1 MKAKKI
7 NLIDTIN
14 ILEQNMEEY
23 NRMNFVNETS
33 SYSYDDFN
41 ACLEENSKRQNQDK
55 QLISKLMRDLEVAI
69 AACEACQEK
78 NEKLER
84 KLKKKKEQHKKL
96 VAYTE
101 ELEEK
106 YDELSYDSD
115 KKERKHNRQLKK
127 LNSKLQKKNQK
138 IKSKSKHISSV
149 KKDRKKLKNML
160 RTERYENGKNP
171 YDFTRQGKIKSKS
184 NLYLPQNTSNQIPS
198 TVEADMTKYSE
209 EEVYR

>member
-1 MKAKKI
+1 MKTNKSVE
-7 NLIDTIN
+7 TIN
-14 ILEQNMEEY
+14 ILKRNMEEY
-23 NRMNFVNETS
+23 NRMNFVNETL
-33 SYSYDDFN
+33 SYSYDDSD
-41 ACLEENSKRQNQDK
+41 ACLEGNSKRQNQDK
-55 QLISKLMRDLEVAI
+55 QFISKLMRDLEVAI
-69 AACEACQEK
+69 AICEACQEQ

-106 YDELSYDSD
+106 YDELSCDSD
-115 KKERKHNRQLKK
+115 KRERKHNRKLKK

-138 IKSKSKHISSV
+138 IERKRKHISSI
-149 KKDRKKLKNML
+149 KKDRKKLTSML
-160 RTERYENGKNP
+160 RSERYENGKDP
-171 YDFTRQGKIKSKS
+171 YDFTKRGRLKPKS

>member
-1 MKAKKI
+1 MKTNKSVE
-7 NLIDTIN
+7 TIN
-14 ILEQNMEEY
+14 ILKRNMEEY
-23 NRMNFVNETS
+23 NRMNFVNETL
-33 SYSYDDFN
+33 SYSYDNFD
-41 ACLEENSKRQNQDK
+41 ACLEGNSKRQNQDK
-55 QLISKLMRDLEVAI
+55 QFISKLMSELEGAI
-69 AACEACQEK
+69 AICEACQEQ

-84 KLKKKKEQHKKL
+84 KLKKKKEQHKKI

-184 NLYLPQNTSNQIPS
+184 NLYLPQNTSDQIPS
-198 TVEADMTKYSE
+198 IVEADMTKYSE

>member
-1 MKAKKI
+1 MKTNKSVE
-7 NLIDTIN
+7 TIN
-14 ILEQNMEEY
+14 ILKRNMEEY
-23 NRMNFVNETS
+23 NRMNFVNETL
-33 SYSYDDFN
+33 SYSYDNFD
-41 ACLEENSKRQNQDK
+41 ACLEGNSKRQNQDK
-55 QLISKLMRDLEVAI
+55 QFISKLMRDLEVAI
-69 AACEACQEK
+69 AICEACQEQ

-84 KLKKKKEQHKKL
+84 KLKKKKEQHKKI
-96 VAYTE
+96 V
-101 ELEEK
+101 
-106 YDELSYDSD
+106 SY

-184 NLYLPQNTSNQIPS
+184 NLYLPQNTSDQIPS
-198 TVEADMTKYSE
+198 IVEADMTKYSE

>member
-1 MKAKKI
+1 MKTNKSVE
-7 NLIDTIN
+7 TIN
-14 ILEQNMEEY
+14 ILKRNMEEY
-23 NRMNFVNETS
+23 NRMNFVNETL
-33 SYSYDDFN
+33 SYSYDNFD
-41 ACLEENSKRQNQDK
+41 ACLEGNSKRQNQDK
-55 QLISKLMRDLEVAI
+55 QFISKLMRDLEVAI
-69 AACEACQEK
+69 AICEACQEQ

-84 KLKKKKEQHKKL
+84 KLKKKKEQHKKI
-96 VAYTE
+96 VSYTE
-101 ELEEK
+101 ELE
-106 YDELSYDSD
+106 
-115 KKERKHNRQLKK
+115 KERKHNRQLKK

-184 NLYLPQNTSNQIPS
+184 NLYLPQNTSDQIPS
-198 TVEADMTKYSE
+198 IVEADMTKYSE